1 MTSIVLKPDTVGY
14 LASTLC
20 LIHCISTPFIFITQA
35 CTISCCAES
44 PIWWQSLDY
53 IFIII
58 SFFAILRSTQ
68 TSSNKIIKILLW
80 TTWLIF
86 FISIMDKSMQLVNI
100 NNSFIYVTGLLLALL
115 HLYNLKYCQ
124 CKNETCC
131 SKKNNYTLLINLK
144 TKTKS

>member
-1 MTSIVLKPDTVGY
+1 MNSIILKPDAIGS

-35 CTISCCAES
+35 CTMSCCAES

-58 SFFAILRSTQ
+58 SFFAIFRSTK

-80 TTWLIF
+80 TVWLIF
-86 FISIMDKSMQLVNI
+86 FISIMNKSIQLLNI
-100 NNSFIYVTGLLLALL
+100 NNSFIYVIGLLLAAL

-124 CKNETCC
+124 CENETCC
-131 SKKNNYTLLINLK
+131 SKKNNYTL
-144 TKTKS
+144 